1 MGHLWGRRAAGGKKS
16 SEFGFGNWFKRIEN
30 TAIAL
35 ETAHCF
41 RTKYYSRLEGKLYKS
56 NQSAE
61 NDEPQLRTILRNY
74 LQKPPRSKLEPHR
87 ELIRELR
94 RNGRCIAKLPAS
106 STSAWGCM
114 SHSAPF
120 THS

>member
-56 NQSAE
+56 NQSAH
-61 NDEPQLRTILRNY
+61 NFEPFSEIISKSLR
-74 LQKPPRSKLEPHR
+74 
-87 ELIRELR
+87 
-94 RNGRCIAKLPAS
+94 
-106 STSAWGCM
+106 
-114 SHSAPF
+114 APNWSP
-120 THS
+120 TVN